1 MTDIINEISINLSK
15 DQQIAFD
22 LIKQGHTVFIT
33 SAAGSGKSFLLKH
46 IIEYLSEIYNPLD
59 GSYAVTSLTGISS
72 IQIEG
77 QTLHSWA
84 GIGLGEENAPI
95 LISKIK
101 KEEWSFIFRFN
112 TTTYYYTK
120 FLTLQLK
127 IIVTVHGVFPS
138 N

>member
-1 MTDIINEISINLSK
+1 VPLRVKIINYLNN
-15 DQQIAFD
+15 AFVR
-22 LIKQGHTVFIT
+22 LRY
-33 SAAGSGKSFLLKH
+33 FLGGDRP
-46 IIEYLSEIYNPLD
+46 S
-59 GSYAVTSLTGISS
+59 
-72 IQIEG
+72 
-77 QTLHSWA
+77 QTNVHKLF
-84 GIGLGEENAPI
+84 L

-127 IIVTVHGVFPS
+127 IIVKVHGVFPS